1 MKRKNQD
8 VQFLM
13 SKLNITEEQA
23 LELIAFDSN
32 MPKEPVEGEVVVKKV
47 PKTKKGGIQVEE
59 LEAMKELLKA
69 GYSDGTPFKN
79 KDISTV
85 MQNELGLSNRAT
97 PSRLRALKEQGFL
110 EEAGNS
116 SPKVYKIKNQ

>member
-13 SKLNITEEQA
+13 SKLNITKEQA
-23 LELIAFDSN
+23 LELIAFDTN
-32 MPKEPVEGEVVVKKV
+32 MPKEPVEGEIVVKKV
-47 PKTKKGGIQVEE
+47 AKTKKGGIKPEE

-85 MQNELGLSNRAT
+85 MQNELGLSSRAT
-97 PSRLRALKEQGFL
+97 PSRLKRLVKEGFL
-110 EEAGNS
+110 EDLGG
-116 SPKVYKIKNQ
+116 SPKSYKVV

>member
-23 LELIAFDSN
+23 LELIAFDSD

-47 PKTKKGGIQVEE
+47 AKTKKGGIQVEE

-97 PSRLRALKEQGFL
+97 PSRLKRLSEEGFL
-110 EEAGNS
+110 EDLGG
-116 SPKVYKIKNQ
+116 SPKSYKVV

>member
-13 SKLNITEEQA
+13 SKLNITKEQA
-23 LELIAFDSN
+23 LELIAFDTN
-32 MPKEPVEGEVVVKKV
+32 MPKEPVEGEIVVKKV
-47 PKTKKGGIQVEE
+47 AKTKKGGIKPEE

-69 GYSDGTPFKN
+69 GYSDGAPFKN

-85 MQNELGLSNRAT
+85 MQNELGLSNRST
-97 PSRLRALKEQGFL
+97 PSRLKRLVEEGFL
-110 EEAGNS
+110 EDLGG
-116 SPKVYKIKNQ
+116 SPKSYKVV

>member
-13 SKLNITEEQA
+13 SKLNITKEQA
-23 LELIAFDSN
+23 LELIAFDTN
-32 MPKEPVEGEVVVKKV
+32 MPKEPVEGEIVVKKV
-47 PKTKKGGIQVEE
+47 AKTKKGGIKPEE

-85 MQNELGLSNRAT
+85 MQNELGLSSRST
-97 PSRLRALKEQGFL
+97 PSRLKRLVEEGFL
-110 EEAGNS
+110 EDLGG
-116 SPKVYKIKNQ
+116 SPKSYKIV

>member
-13 SKLNITEEQA
+13 SKLNITKEQA

-47 PKTKKGGIQVEE
+47 AKTKKGGIKVEE

-69 GYSDGTPFKN
+69 GYSDGTPFRN
-79 KDISTV
+79 KDISMI

-97 PSRLRALKEQGFL
+97 PSRLKRLKEEGFL
-110 EEAGNS
+110 EDLGG
-116 SPKVYKIKNQ
+116 SPKLYKVV

>member
-13 SKLNITEEQA
+13 SKLSITKEQA
-23 LELIAFDSN
+23 LELIAFDTN
-32 MPKEPVEGEVVVKKV
+32 MPKEPVEGEIVVKKV
-47 PKTKKGGIQVEE
+47 AKTKKGGIKPEE

-85 MQNELGLSNRAT
+85 MQNELGLSSRAT
-97 PSRLRALKEQGFL
+97 PSRLKRLVEEGFL
-110 EEAGNS
+110 EDLGG
-116 SPKVYKIKNQ
+116 SPKSYKVV

>member
-13 SKLNITEEQA
+13 SKLNITKEQA
-23 LELIAFDSN
+23 LELIAFDTN
-32 MPKEPVEGEVVVKKV
+32 MPKEPVEGEIVVKKV
-47 PKTKKGGIQVEE
+47 AKTKKGGIKPEE

-69 GYSDGTPFKN
+69 GYSDRTPFKN

-85 MQNELGLSNRAT
+85 MQNELGLSNRST
-97 PSRLRALKEQGFL
+97 PSRLKRLVEEGFL
-110 EEAGNS
+110 EDLGG
-116 SPKVYKIKNQ
+116 SPKSYRVV

>member
-32 MPKEPVEGEVVVKKV
+32 MPKEPVEGEIVVKKV
-47 PKTKKGGIQVEE
+47 AKTKKGGIKVEE

-85 MQNELGLSNRAT
+85 MQNELGLSSRAT
-97 PSRLRALKEQGFL
+97 PSRLKRLVEEGFL
-110 EEAGNS
+110 EDLGG
-116 SPKVYKIKNQ
+116 SPKSYKVV

>member
-13 SKLNITEEQA
+13 SKLNITKEQA
-23 LELIAFDSN
+23 LELIAFDTN
-32 MPKEPVEGEVVVKKV
+32 MPKEPVEGEIVVKKV
-47 PKTKKGGIQVEE
+47 AKTKKGGIKPEE

-85 MQNELGLSNRAT
+85 MQNELGLSSRAT
-97 PSRLRALKEQGFL
+97 PSRLKRLVEEGFL
-110 EEAGNS
+110 EDLGG
-116 SPKVYKIKNQ
+116 SPKSYKVV

>member
-1 MKRKNQD
+1 MKRRNQD

-13 SKLNITEEQA
+13 SKLNITKEQA
-23 LELIAFDSN
+23 LELIAFDTN
-32 MPKEPVEGEVVVKKV
+32 MPKEPVEGEIVVKKV
-47 PKTKKGGIQVEE
+47 AKTKKGGIKPEE

-85 MQNELGLSNRAT
+85 MQNELGLSSRAT
-97 PSRLRALKEQGFL
+97 PSRLKRLVEEGFL
-110 EEAGNS
+110 EDLGG
-116 SPKVYKIKNQ
+116 SPKSYKVV

>member
-13 SKLNITEEQA
+13 SKLNITKEQA
-23 LELIAFDSN
+23 LELIAFDTN
-32 MPKEPVEGEVVVKKV
+32 MPKEPVEGEIVVKKV
-47 PKTKKGGIQVEE
+47 VKTKKGGIKPEE

-85 MQNELGLSNRAT
+85 MQNELGLSSRAT
-97 PSRLRALKEQGFL
+97 PSRLKRLVEEGFL
-110 EEAGNS
+110 EDLGG
-116 SPKVYKIKNQ
+116 SPKSYKVV

>member
-23 LELIAFDSN
+23 LELIAFDSD
-32 MPKEPVEGEVVVKKV
+32 MPKQPIEGEVVVKKV
-47 PKTKKGGIQVEE
+47 TKTKKGGIQVEE

-97 PSRLRALKEQGFL
+97 PSRLKRLSEEGFL
-110 EEAGNS
+110 EDLGG
-116 SPKVYKIKNQ
+116 SPKSYKVV

>member
-32 MPKEPVEGEVVVKKV
+32 MPKEPVEGEVIVKKV
-47 PKTKKGGIQVEE
+47 AKTKKGGIQVEE

-110 EEAGNS
+110 EDLGG
-116 SPKVYKIKNQ
+116 SPKSYKVV

>member
-1 MKRKNQD
+1 
-8 VQFLM
+8 M

-32 MPKEPVEGEVVVKKV
+32 MPKEPVEGEIVVKKV
-47 PKTKKGGIQVEE
+47 AKTKKGGIQVEE

-97 PSRLRALKEQGFL
+97 PSRLKALKEEGFL
-110 EEAGNS
+110 EDLGG
-116 SPKVYKIKNQ
+116 SPKSYRVV